1 MSRNDNPIDFFQP
14 QVMAIVNVTD
24 DSFYEGSRTQSDD
37 AIVERVREVVEQGAS
52 IVDVGGYSSRS
63 GAKDISV
70 EEEWQRVERG
80 LQAVRSVSKDVAVS
94 VDTFRAEV
102 AELAI
107 KEFGD
112 VIINDISAGELSPR
126 MIDVVAEAG
135 VPYVAMHMRGTPQTM
150 LSMTDYPRGVTEEV
164 CDYFQERVAYLRE
177 RGVEQIV
184 LDPGFG
190 FAKTTQ
196 QSFRLL
202 SQLHRVCDLGYPVLS
217 GLSRKSM
224 IYKVLGTTP
233 DNALAGTTALN
244 WQAMVKGATL
254 LRVHDVEPAVD
265 IIKIFRQLYPDSNIV
280 AIDYDPGASHTN
292 QINRIKL
299 MLTVAKDNKKEKK

>member
-1 MSRNDNPIDFFQP
+1 MSRSESRIDFFQP

-37 AIVERVREVVEQGAS
+37 AIVDRVREVVEQGAT
-52 IVDVGGYSSRS
+52 IVDVGGYSSRP

-70 EEEWQRVERG
+70 DEEWQRVQRG
-80 LQAVRSVSKDVAVS
+80 LQAVRSVSRDVAVS

-126 MIDVVAEAG
+126 MIDVVADAG

-150 LSMTDYPRGVTEEV
+150 QQNNSYSEGVVAEVCRYFEHRVEYLLGRGVK
-164 CDYFQERVAYLRE
+164 D
-177 RGVEQIV
+177 II

-190 FAKTTQ
+190 FAKSAEQ
-196 QSFRLL
+196 NFELLAHL
-202 SQLHRVCDLGYPVLS
+202 SQLCALGYPVLA

-224 IYKVLGTTP
+224 IYNTLGVTAAE
-233 DNALAGTTALN
+233 ALAGTVALN
-244 WQAMVKGATL
+244 WEALRQGATI
-254 LRVHDVEPAVD
+254 LRVHDVREAADVV
-265 IIKIFRQLYPDSNIV
+265 QLYKKI
-280 AIDYDPGASHTN
+280 SH
-292 QINRIKL
+292 I
-299 MLTVAKDNKKEKK
+299 

>member
-1 MSRNDNPIDFFQP
+1 MSRSESRIDFFQP

-37 AIVERVREVVEQGAS
+37 AIVERVREVVEQGAA
-52 IVDVGGYSSRS
+52 IVDVGGYSSRP

-70 EEEWQRVERG
+70 EEEWQRVQRG

-102 AELAI
+102 AERAI

-150 LSMTDYPRGVTEEV
+150 QQNTSYSDGVVAEVCRYFEHRVEYLLGRGVK
-164 CDYFQERVAYLRE
+164 DIL
-177 RGVEQIV
+177 

-190 FAKTTQ
+190 FAKSAEQ
-196 QSFRLL
+196 NFELLAHL
-202 SQLHRVCDLGYPVLS
+202 SQLCALGYPVLA

-224 IYKVLGTTP
+224 IYNTLGVTAAE
-233 DNALAGTTALN
+233 ALAGTVALN
-244 WQAMVKGATL
+244 WEALRQGATI
-254 LRVHDVEPAVD
+254 LRVHDVREAADVV
-265 IIKIFRQLYPDSNIV
+265 QLY
-280 AIDYDPGASHTN
+280 
-292 QINRIKL
+292 
-299 MLTVAKDNKKEKK
+299 KKISCR

>member
-1 MSRNDNPIDFFQP
+1 MSRNESRIDFFQP

-37 AIVERVREVVEQGAS
+37 AIVERVREVVEQGAT
-52 IVDVGGYSSRS
+52 IVDVGGYSSRP
-63 GAKDISV
+63 GAKDISA
-70 EEEWQRVERG
+70 EEEWQRVQRG

-126 MIDVVAEAG
+126 MIDVVADAG

-150 LSMTDYPRGVTEEV
+150 QQNITYSKGVVAEVCRYFEHRVEYLLGRGVK
-164 CDYFQERVAYLRE
+164 D
-177 RGVEQIV
+177 II

-190 FAKTTQ
+190 FAKSAEQ
-196 QSFRLL
+196 NFELLAHL
-202 SQLHRVCDLGYPVLS
+202 SQLCALGYPVLA

-224 IYKVLGTTP
+224 IYNTLGVTAAE
-233 DNALAGTTALN
+233 ALAGTVALN
-244 WQAMVKGATL
+244 WEALRQGATI
-254 LRVHDVEPAVD
+254 LRVHDVMEAVD
-265 IIKIFRQLYPDSNIV
+265 VVQLYKKI
-280 AIDYDPGASHTN
+280 SH
-292 QINRIKL
+292 L
-299 MLTVAKDNKKEKK
+299 

>member
-37 AIVERVREVVEQGAS
+37 AIVERVRQVVEQGAT

-70 EEEWQRVERG
+70 EEEWQRVQRG
-80 LQAVRSVSKDVAVS
+80 LQAVRLVSKDVAVS
-94 VDTFRAEV
+94 VDTFRADV

-150 LSMTDYPRGVTEEV
+150 QQNITYSEGVVAEV
-164 CDYFQERVAYLRE
+164 CRYFEQRVEYLCE
-177 RGVEQIV
+177 RGIKDII

-190 FAKTTQ
+190 FAKSAEQ
-196 QSFRLL
+196 NFELLAHL
-202 SQLHRVCDLGYPVLS
+202 SQLCALGYPVLA

-224 IYKVLGTTP
+224 IYNTLGVTAAE
-233 DNALAGTTALN
+233 ALAGTVALN
-244 WQAMVKGATL
+244 WEALRQGATI
-254 LRVHDVEPAVD
+254 LRVHDVREAVD
-265 IIKIFRQLYPDSNIV
+265 VVQLYE
-280 AIDYDPGASHTN
+280 
-292 QINRIKL
+292 RI
-299 MLTVAKDNKKEKK
+299 TCR

>member
-1 MSRNDNPIDFFQP
+1 MSRSESRIDFFQP

-37 AIVERVREVVEQGAS
+37 AIVERVREVVEQGAA
-52 IVDVGGYSSRS
+52 IVDVGGYSSRP

-70 EEEWQRVERG
+70 EEEWQRVQRG
-80 LQAVRSVSKDVAVS
+80 LQAVRSVSNDVAVS

-126 MIDVVAEAG
+126 MIDVVADAG

-150 LSMTDYPRGVTEEV
+150 QQNTSYNEGVVAEVCRYFEHRVEYLLGRGVK
-164 CDYFQERVAYLRE
+164 D
-177 RGVEQIV
+177 II

-190 FAKTTQ
+190 FAKSAEQ
-196 QSFRLL
+196 NFELLAHL
-202 SQLHRVCDLGYPVLS
+202 SQLCALGYPVLA

-224 IYKVLGTTP
+224 IYNTLGVTAAE
-233 DNALAGTTALN
+233 ALAGTVALN
-244 WQAMVKGATL
+244 WEALRQGATI
-254 LRVHDVEPAVD
+254 LRVHDVREAVD
-265 IIKIFRQLYPDSNIV
+265 VVQLYKKI
-280 AIDYDPGASHTN
+280 SH
-292 QINRIKL
+292 L
-299 MLTVAKDNKKEKK
+299 

>member
-1 MSRNDNPIDFFQP
+1 MSRSESRIDFFQP

-37 AIVERVREVVEQGAS
+37 AIVERAREVVEQGAT
-52 IVDVGGYSSRS
+52 IVDVGGYSSRP

-70 EEEWQRVERG
+70 EEEWQRVQRG
-80 LQAVRSVSKDVAVS
+80 LQAVRSVSNDVAVS
-94 VDTFRAEV
+94 VDTFRADV
-102 AELAI
+102 AERAI

-150 LSMTDYPRGVTEEV
+150 QQNTSYNEGVVAEVCRYFEHRVEYLLGRGVK
-164 CDYFQERVAYLRE
+164 D
-177 RGVEQIV
+177 II

-190 FAKTTQ
+190 FAKSAEQ
-196 QSFRLL
+196 NFELLAHL
-202 SQLHRVCDLGYPVLS
+202 SQLCALGYPVLA

-224 IYKVLGTTP
+224 IYNTLGVTAAE
-233 DNALAGTTALN
+233 ALAGTVALN
-244 WQAMVKGATL
+244 WEALRQGATI
-254 LRVHDVEPAVD
+254 LRVHDVREAVD
-265 IIKIFRQLYPDSNIV
+265 VVQLY
-280 AIDYDPGASHTN
+280 
-292 QINRIKL
+292 
-299 MLTVAKDNKKEKK
+299 KKISCR

>member
-37 AIVERVREVVEQGAS
+37 AIVERVRQVVEQGAS
-52 IVDVGGYSSRS
+52 IVDVGGYSSRP
-63 GAKDISV
+63 GAKDISA

-107 KEFGD
+107 KELGD

-150 LSMTDYPRGVTEEV
+150 QQNASYSEGVVAEV
-164 CDYFQERVAYLRE
+164 CRYFEQRVEYLCE
-177 RGVEQIV
+177 RGVKDII

-190 FAKTTQ
+190 FAKSAEQ
-196 QSFRLL
+196 NFELLAHL
-202 SQLHRVCDLGYPVLS
+202 SQLCALGYPVLA

-224 IYKVLGTTP
+224 IYNTLGVTAAE
-233 DNALAGTTALN
+233 ALAGTVALN
-244 WQAMVKGATL
+244 WEALRQGATI
-254 LRVHDVEPAVD
+254 LRVHDVREAADVV
-265 IIKIFRQLYPDSNIV
+265 QLYE
-280 AIDYDPGASHTN
+280 
-292 QINRIKL
+292 RISCR
-299 MLTVAKDNKKEKK
+299 

>member
-1 MSRNDNPIDFFQP
+1 MRLDFSGLNLAEP

-37 AIVERVREVVEQGAS
+37 AIVERVREVVKQGAT

-70 EEEWQRVERG
+70 AEEWQRVQRG

-126 MIDVVAEAG
+126 MIDVVADAG

-150 LSMTDYPRGVTEEV
+150 QQNTSYSEGVVAEVCRYFEHRVEYLLGRGVK
-164 CDYFQERVAYLRE
+164 D
-177 RGVEQIV
+177 II

-190 FAKTTQ
+190 FAKSAEQ
-196 QSFRLL
+196 NFELLAHL
-202 SQLHRVCDLGYPVLS
+202 SQLCALGYPVLA

-224 IYKVLGTTP
+224 IYNTLGVTAAE
-233 DNALAGTTALN
+233 ALAGTVALN
-244 WQAMVKGATL
+244 WEALRQGATI
-254 LRVHDVEPAVD
+254 LRVHDVREAADVV
-265 IIKIFRQLYPDSNIV
+265 QLYK
-280 AIDYDPGASHTN
+280 
-292 QINRIKL
+292 RISCR
-299 MLTVAKDNKKEKK
+299 

>member
-1 MSRNDNPIDFFQP
+1 MSRSESRIDFFQP

-37 AIVERVREVVEQGAS
+37 AIVERVREVVEQGAT
-52 IVDVGGYSSRS
+52 IVDVGGYSSRP

-70 EEEWQRVERG
+70 EEEWQRVQRG
-80 LQAVRSVSKDVAVS
+80 LQAVRSVSRDVAVS

-150 LSMTDYPRGVTEEV
+150 QQNTSYSEGVVAEVCRYFEHRVEYLLGRGVK
-164 CDYFQERVAYLRE
+164 D
-177 RGVEQIV
+177 II

-190 FAKTTQ
+190 FAKSAEQ
-196 QSFRLL
+196 NFELLAHL
-202 SQLHRVCDLGYPVLS
+202 SQLCALGYPVLA

-224 IYKVLGTTP
+224 IYNTLGVTAAE
-233 DNALAGTTALN
+233 ALAGTVALN
-244 WQAMVKGATL
+244 WEALRQGATI
-254 LRVHDVEPAVD
+254 LRVHDVKEAVD
-265 IIKIFRQLYPDSNIV
+265 VVQLYKKI
-280 AIDYDPGASHTN
+280 SH
-292 QINRIKL
+292 L
-299 MLTVAKDNKKEKK
+299 